1 MGYGNGSIGEDRF
14 HSYFLFM
21 IAGHMKFAPDL
32 LFSKV
37 SQSLSRSDVFST
49 RELLEI
55 SGQFATVVQDK
66 GNIVRQW
73 RPNLAK
79 YS

>member
-1 MGYGNGSIGEDRF
+1 
-14 HSYFLFM
+14 
-21 IAGHMKFAPDL
+21 MKFAPDL